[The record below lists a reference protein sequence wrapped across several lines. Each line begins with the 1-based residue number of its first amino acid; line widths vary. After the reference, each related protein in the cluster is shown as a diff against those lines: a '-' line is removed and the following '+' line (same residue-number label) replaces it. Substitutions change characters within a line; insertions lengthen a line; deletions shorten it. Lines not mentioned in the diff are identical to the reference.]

1 MLIKNYEIMKESF
14 MEIEIDKIDRKL
26 LKFLQRDGRMSNA
39 ELAEK
44 INVSPATCHRRTQR
58 LFEEG
63 VISYVRAHVNPEAVG
78 RGALVT
84 VGAILERSTPESFA
98 AFEEAISR
106 FSFVLECHCV
116 AGDFDYLLKVRVRD
130 TADFNRLHREK
141 LLILPDVRQLRS
153 FFVLKEVIENA
164 PLDF

>member
-1 MLIKNYEIMKESF
+1 MKVDL
-14 MEIEIDKIDRKL
+14 DKIDRKL
-26 LKFLQRDGRMSNA
+26 LKLLQGDGRMSNA

-58 LFEEG
+58 LFEER
-63 VISYVRAHVNPEAVG
+63 VISHVRANINPNAVG
-78 RGALVT
+78 LGSLVT
-84 VGAILERSTPESFA
+84 VGAVLEKSTPESFA
-98 AFEEAISR
+98 DFEAAISK

-116 AGDFDYLLKVRVRD
+116 AGDFDYLLKVRVKD
-130 TADFNRLHREK
+130 TADFNRLHRQQ
-141 LLILPDVRQLRS
+141 LLTLPNVRQLRS